1 MNPLR
6 AQLTVED
13 LRAELDAYERRY
25 GVSSERR
32 FDAFPASGRCDDTDL
47 VAWSELYHLW
57 ATSQRRTAAS

>member
-1 MNPLR
+1 MEAAHPDRIGNMNDSPR

-32 FDAFPASGRCDDTDL
+32 IAAFPESVVEPR
-47 VAWSELYHLW
+47 
-57 ATSQRRTAAS
+57 